1 MVESGIDDV
10 VKALLTTRMNLM
22 RPVIALDPR
31 QFGRGRK
38 FLLELVGRGGRSSA
52 TFDELKLFA
61 STFCFGFLF
70 VALYFA

>member
-1 MVESGIDDV
+1 
-10 VKALLTTRMNLM
+10 M

-38 FLLELVGRGGRSSA
+38 FLLELVGRGGRSGA